1 MKKGG
6 RKPAQAARQAKPYV
20 SPKIEA
26 AEVPTTFAF
35 DVGDDDVG
43 AGNVMTAPL
52 RAIEVM
58 KPLPGVVPEGLKAM
72 AQDAGLYSNQFVQ
85 WSNES
90 LAFPGFPVLAEL
102 AQRPEYR
109 HISETIAREMTRKW
123 IKITSSGDD
132 DKSDIVAA
140 LEAEMDRLN
149 VRGVFYEAA
158 LHDGLFGRGHIYV
171 DVGGKTNTAAILPL
185 TPASV
190 RKGAKVSLRTVE
202 PVWTYPGNYEANNP
216 LDIDF
221 YRPTNWWVMGK
232 TVDRTRLLTL
242 IGREMPDLLKP
253 AYGFAG
259 LSMSQIAIP
268 YVQNWLRTRQSVSD
282 MLHSFSVM
290 VLATNMSAMQQQGG
304 PQGMVNR
311 AKGFNLLRD
320 NRGLMMID
328 QATETLTNVSASL
341 GGLDHLQAQAQEQMA
356 SVSGIPLVK
365 LLGVSPAGL
374 NASSDGE
381 IRVFYDTIKAYQIK
395 LFGAPLKRI
404 MDVLQL
410 SLFGAID
417 DEISFEFESLW
428 ELDETAQAA
437 NRKTDADTD
446 VLYVNAGIL
455 APEEVRER
463 VARADGSAYSNID
476 VDDVPERPEA
486 GLGGE
491 EGLNEDPSEHA
502 EPDERDGV

>member
-1 MKKGG
+1 MKK
-6 RKPAQAARQAKPYV
+6 KAARKAVKPYV

-26 AEVPTTFAF
+26 AEVPTSFAF
-35 DVGDDDVG
+35 DVGEDVQRVPG
-43 AGNVMTAPL
+43 KPMAA
-52 RAIEVM
+52 M
-58 KPLPGVVPEGLKAM
+58 KPLPGVVPEGAKAIAM
-72 AQDAGLYSNQFVQ
+72 DGALYSNQFVQ

-90 LAFPGFPVLAEL
+90 LSFPGFPVLAEL

-123 IKITSSGDD
+123 VKITSAGDD
-132 DKSDIVAA
+132 DKSAEVAA
-140 LEAEMDRLN
+140 LGAEMDRLN

-158 LHDGLFGRGHIYV
+158 LHDGLFGRGHIYI
-171 DVGGKTNTAAILPL
+171 DVGGKNTAATLPL
-185 TPASV
+185 TPVSIKKGTEV
-190 RKGAKVSLRTVE
+190 RLRTVE
-202 PVWTYPGNYEANNP
+202 PVWTYPGSYEANNP
-216 LDIDF
+216 LDQDF
-221 YRPTNWWVMGK
+221 YRPTSWWVMGK
-232 TVDRTRLLTL
+232 TVDRTRLMTL

-304 PQGMVNR
+304 PAGLVNR
-311 AKGFNLLRD
+311 AKGFNALRD

-328 QATETLTNVSASL
+328 QATEALTNVSASL

-374 NASSDGE
+374 NATSDGE

-395 LFGAPLKRI
+395 LFGAPLRRI

-417 DEISFEFESLW
+417 EDIGYEFESLW

-446 VLYVNAGIL
+446 VAYVTAGVL
-455 APEEVRER
+455 DPVEVRER
-463 VARADGSAYSNID
+463 VARAEGSAYSNID
-476 VDDVPERPEA
+476 VSDVPEPPEQPDPEI
-486 GLGGE
+486 GG
-491 EGLNEDPSEHA
+491 DPSEHA